1 MEGPWVAERARV
13 NVDSVPQPHWIF
25 SLHKLTEGHWVSV
38 ARGPPTDVIGTAL
51 PPHHVETTHSTSFGH
66 FCEST
71 CGL

>member
-38 ARGPPTDVIGTAL
+38 ARGPPTDVIGT
-51 PPHHVETTHSTSFGH
+51 PYHCRDRTQRR
-66 FCEST
+66 
-71 CGL
+71 